1 MEILIQ
7 RDNAFALFRNLNK
20 ALLDVYLELKTQYE
34 TSPPPSTEI
43 NNSLKVIIPRL
54 FRHGRFAW
62 NRQSLPRFSN

>member
-7 RDNAFALFRNLNK
+7 RDNAFALFSNLNK

-43 NNSLKVIIPRL
+43 NNSLKVIIP
-54 FRHGRFAW
+54 
-62 NRQSLPRFSN
+62 